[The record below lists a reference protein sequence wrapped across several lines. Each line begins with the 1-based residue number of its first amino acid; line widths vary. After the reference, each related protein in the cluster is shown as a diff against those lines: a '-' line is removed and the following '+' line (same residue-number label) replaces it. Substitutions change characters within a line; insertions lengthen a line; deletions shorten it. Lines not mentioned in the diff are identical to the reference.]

1 MRLFPE
7 FKALRKNLI
16 IMLTNGMANNDIRLK
31 PLQLIGLIVIIQLVI
46 IFFTTDMVL
55 NFDEAMWQYIGR
67 NWIRNGLVPYSGGV
81 DNKSPLIFLI
91 FGISDRLF
99 GVNFWFPRLLGIAVQ
114 SAGIFLLYK
123 IAEKTISHRAGLF
136 AISFYGLALA
146 WRSTGGKYVSFT
158 ETYAIA
164 FILAAIYII
173 MLFGSNRYLF
183 FGGLLAGFGLGFR
196 LSAFFGILPLLVLN
210 FSRSRK
216 SGFIFILGVASAVG
230 ILLLSGLWAGIHLKD
245 YLFYGFTDNF
255 GSGSPTS
262 HSLAWEAQGFADGFF
277 YSELILFYPAVLAY
291 FFIKREMDFLKGWLM
306 SEFIGIVILGI
317 YARNHFKELLP
328 AMSLMAAFVVD
339 RLIEKDRMAPG
350 RFMLGIWILF
360 FPKSFEPLFAIKKF
374 FLAGSSSSVKKKSL
388 ADEDEN
394 KKKDIGIWI
403 RNNTDTK
410 EKVFV
415 AGYGA
420 QIQAYSERLSSS
432 VYFNVTQ
439 TSFAKK
445 QLFADLLTNK
455 PALLVIPLSDKY
467 AGAVDEDVRSYVQQL
482 AANNYVLD
490 TCLYNYNIYKYRR
503 VNR

>member
-1 MRLFPE
+1 MQE
-7 FKALRKNLI
+7 
-16 IMLTNGMANNDIRLK
+16 NGNENNIIRLK
-31 PLQLIGLIVIIQLVI
+31 PLQLISLIIIIQLIVA
-46 IFFTTDMVL
+46 FFTTNMVL

-67 NWIRNGLVPYSGGV
+67 NWLRNGLVPYSGGV

-114 SAGIFLLYK
+114 SVGIFLLYK

-146 WRSTGGKYVSFT
+146 WRTTGGKYVSFT
-158 ETYAIA
+158 ETYSIA
-164 FILAAIYII
+164 LILGAIYTC
-173 MLFGSNRYLF
+173 MLFRNDRHYFL
-183 FGGLLAGFGLGFR
+183 GGLLAGFGLGFR

-210 FSRSRK
+210 FNRSRR
-216 SGFIFILGVASAVG
+216 SGFVFLLG
-230 ILLLSGLWAGIHLKD
+230 ILSATGFLILSGLWAGIRLND
-245 YLFYGFTDNF
+245 YIFYGFTDNF

-291 FFIKREMDFLKGWLM
+291 FFMKREMDFLKGWLM
-306 SEFIGIVILGI
+306 SEFVGIVVLGI

-328 AMSLMAAFVVD
+328 VMSLMAAFVVD
-339 RLIEKDRMAPG
+339 RLIKNEQIAPR
-350 RFMLGIWILF
+350 RFLLGIWILF

-374 FLAGSSSSVKKKSL
+374 FMRGNLSSVKPSPL
-388 ADEDEN
+388 VFEDESR
-394 KKKDIGIWI
+394 KKEIGLWI
-403 RNNTDTK
+403 RNNTNTK

-420 QIQAYSERLSSS
+420 QIQAYSERQSPS

-439 TSFAKK
+439 TPLAKK
-445 QLFADLLTNK
+445 RLFADLLANK
-455 PALLVIPLSDKY
+455 PTLLVIPLSEKY
-467 AGAVDEDVRSYVQQL
+467 VATVDEDIRSYVQGL
-482 AANNYVLD
+482 ATNNYTLD
-490 TCLYNYNIYKYRR
+490 TCLYNYNIYKYRT
-503 VNR
+503 VIH